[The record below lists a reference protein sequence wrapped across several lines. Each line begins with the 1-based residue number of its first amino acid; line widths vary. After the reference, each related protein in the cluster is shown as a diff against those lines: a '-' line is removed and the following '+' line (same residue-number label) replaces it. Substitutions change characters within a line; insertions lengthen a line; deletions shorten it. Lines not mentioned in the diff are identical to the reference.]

1 MWRAITQRLLEWTE
15 APTLLIALRYAAE
28 YAALR
33 LWSLVIGC
41 FPIETNLAT
50 GRLMGRIWWLVK
62 RSHRERALE
71 NLRHSLGDRYTQPEL
86 RRIARRSF
94 EHFAQLYLVEL
105 WLTPRI
111 INKWSWARY
120 VELHQ
125 LGPALRE
132 LLSER
137 GVIMV
142 TAHFGNF
149 ELLGF
154 TICRLGIPL
163 VAVMRPLDNPLVN
176 RHLVRA
182 RQAGGLSLLYK
193 KGATQSAESIL
204 ASGGTLCFIGDQD
217 AGRKG
222 IFVDFLGRP
231 ASTYKSIG
239 LLAMQQRVPIIVGA
253 ATRVGRGF
261 RYRIAVQRIIQ
272 PEEWDQQADPLRWVT
287 QTFSHAMEGTIRQA
301 PEQYLWVHRRWK
313 HQPAPRGA
321 QRHRAADSASA
332 RTGSAPA
339 RT

>member
-1 MWRAITQRLLEWTE
+1 
-15 APTLLIALRYAAE
+15 
-28 YAALR
+28 
-33 LWSLVIGC
+33 
-41 FPIETNLAT
+41 
-50 GRLMGRIWWLVK
+50 
-62 RSHRERALE
+62 
-71 NLRHSLGDRYTQPEL
+71 
-86 RRIARRSF
+86 
-94 EHFAQLYLVEL
+94 VEL

-137 GVIMV
+137 GRDNGYPRISATSSCLVSRFAGWV
-142 TAHFGNF
+142 F
-149 ELLGF
+149 
-154 TICRLGIPL
+154 PL

-222 IFVDFLGRP
+222 IFVDFFGRP

-321 QRHRAADSASA
+321 QRPHAADSASA
-332 RTGSAPA
+332 QTGSAPA